1 MGDRKRASD
10 YVYGVLAPNAIGQI
24 IGGFEALWS
33 MRSYRPDGLLRGRA
47 AERDGLGTAS
57 LADKYLPRC
66 IKKAIDSH
74 ASAVAIHLGSVL
86 GAGLILASP
95 KSRNGQM
102 LGVALSLATNQLAEY
117 RNPYGRDG
125 SDQMSKLIYSY
136 RLATGLIPAREAS
149 DDYFLR
155 AVNVQACIAYTA
167 SGLAKLISSTW
178 RSGEALRL
186 IVLTDSYGGT
196 FFSDLISR
204 YPGVG
209 RAISW
214 ATIAWETAYPA
225 IYLTS
230 PSKARPLLILIKL
243 FHGGIAV
250 TMGLPRFFWGF
261 SASHVA
267 IEYVLRQ
274 RAVR

>member
-1 MGDRKRASD
+1 MSDRKRASD
-10 YVYGVLAPNAIGQI
+10 YVYGVLAPNAIGQL
-24 IGGFEALWS
+24 IGGFESLWS

-57 LADKYLPRC
+57 LADKYLPRR
-66 IKKAIDSH
+66 IRKAIDSH
-74 ASAVAIHLGSVL
+74 ASAVAIHVVSVL

-95 KSRNGQM
+95 KSRTGQM

-136 RLATGLIPAREAS
+136 RLATGLIPAQEAS

-155 AVNVQACIAYTA
+155 AVNAQACIAYMA

-178 RSGEALRL
+178 RSGDALRL

-196 FFSDLISR
+196 FFSDLINKHPR
-204 YPGVG
+204 IGK
-209 RAISW
+209 AISW
-214 ATIAWETAYPA
+214 TTIAWESAYPA

-230 PSKARPLLILIKL
+230 PAKARPLLIFIKI
-243 FHGGIAV
+243 FHGGIAA

-267 IEYVLRQ
+267 VEYVLREKAA
-274 RAVR
+274 R